1 MSKSVSFKQE
11 FMTDYTL
18 FFIRTSKFW
27 SCLFL
32 FFFFIFDAKMFL
44 ICSYFP
50 NWTLQCHKKEECQ
63 TEYNK
68 NMLFHFSPHR
78 QPLRGVLHK
87 IGSATKTNQN
97 QKIPVKEFNFS
108 FKSATLL
115 KLNSTGIFHRFLT
128 QMQLYAL

>member
-1 MSKSVSFKQE
+1 
-11 FMTDYTL
+11 
-18 FFIRTSKFW
+18 
-27 SCLFL
+27 
-32 FFFFIFDAKMFL
+32 MFL

-50 NWTLQCHKKEECQ
+50 KCQ

-87 IGSATKTNQN
+87 IGSATKTNQ
-97 QKIPVKEFNFS
+97 KIPAKEFNFS
-108 FKSATLL
+108 LKSATLL
-115 KLNSTGIFHRFLT
+115 NLNSTGIFHRFLT